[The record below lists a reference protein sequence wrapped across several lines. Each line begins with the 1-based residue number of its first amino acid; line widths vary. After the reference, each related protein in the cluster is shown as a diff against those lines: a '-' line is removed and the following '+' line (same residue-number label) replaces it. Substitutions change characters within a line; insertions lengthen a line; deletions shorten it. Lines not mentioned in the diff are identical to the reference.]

1 MKDELYVYWYKYKF
15 LWRCEKGMWLHK
27 IWQFDVLGNNIFTE
41 PIFCAC
47 IDMNVLQ
54 LNSWAS
60 YKLSMAV
67 WSCHPTQHFL
77 LNETSFHYNS
87 SYHQ

>member
-27 IWQFDVLGNNIFTE
+27 IWQFDVLGNNIITE

-47 IDMNVLQ
+47 IDMNILQ
-54 LNSWAS
+54 LNS
-60 YKLSMAV
+60 
-67 WSCHPTQHFL
+67 
-77 LNETSFHYNS
+77 
-87 SYHQ
+87 